1 MSLFILV
8 LGATGRF
15 RPVAQLLIDRG
26 HRVRAGTR
34 NPSSPAA
41 RQLAA
46 LGAELV
52 ACDFEDRASLEAA
65 AHGIDAVFASGTAHQ
80 AGPGGEIRHGRNL
93 ADALSTVA
101 LSQLVYISGAGA
113 DRRTNVPV
121 FESKRE
127 VERYLNERR
136 VPSTILAP
144 VYLMENLFNPWN
156 VSVLEA
162 GFFPTFLPE
171 SRSVQQVPV
180 IDIAAFAVHTFEHPD
195 DFLGERIELAS
206 DLVTAVDAARF
217 VSAVVGRELKVREL
231 APSGGLHVLFEWL
244 DRVGFDVDIAALQR
258 HHPQVHWHTF
268 GEWAADQQWNSLSR
282 AARVQQLEGCAR
294 R

>member
-1 MSLFILV
+1 MSLAVLV

-15 RPVAQLLIDRG
+15 RPVAQLLLDRG

-34 NPSSPAA
+34 DPGSPAA

-65 AHGIDAVFASGTAHQ
+65 AHGVDAVFASGTAHQ
-80 AGPGGEIRHGRNL
+80 AGPAGEVRHGRNL
-93 ADALSTVA
+93 ADALSAVGV
-101 LSQLVYISGAGA
+101 SQLVYSSGAGA

-121 FESKRE
+121 FESKSE
-127 VERYLNERR
+127 VEKHLNARR

-156 VSVLEA
+156 VSALEA

-171 SRSVQQVPV
+171 NRSVQQVPV
-180 IDIAAFAVHTFEHPD
+180 IDIAAFAVHTLEHRD
-195 DFLGERIELAS
+195 DFLGERVELAS
-206 DLVTAVDAARF
+206 DSVTALEAARF
-217 VSAVVGRELKVREL
+217 VSAVSGRELEVREL
-231 APSGGLHVLFEWL
+231 APSGGLQVLFEWL
-244 DRVGFDVDIAALQR
+244 DRVGFDVEIPALRRRYPHVQ
-258 HHPQVHWHTF
+258 WHTF
-268 GEWAADQQWNSLSR
+268 SEWAADQEWEILSR
-282 AARVQQLEGCAR
+282 SPRMQKFEGCAR
-294 R
+294 L